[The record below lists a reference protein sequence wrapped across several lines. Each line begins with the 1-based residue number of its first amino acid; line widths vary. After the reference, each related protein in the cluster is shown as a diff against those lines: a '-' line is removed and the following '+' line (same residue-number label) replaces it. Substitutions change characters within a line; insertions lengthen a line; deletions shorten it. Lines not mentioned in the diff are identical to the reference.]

1 MVMMINFKFLKGIV
15 PYLVQV
21 DNYSLSFDLEMTT
34 KHIHFFLL
42 VDPVESCIHVV
53 YFQSMDNLY

>member
-21 DNYSLSFDLEMTT
+21 DNYSLSFGLEMMTE
-34 KHIHFFLL
+34 HMRFFLL
-42 VDPVESCIHVV
+42 VGPVKSCIHAV
-53 YFQSMDNLY
+53 YFQPMDNPY